1 MLTLDTALTRLS
13 ASAEA
18 IAALARNVSEA
29 QARWKPA
36 PEEWSVLEVICHLH
50 DEEREDFRTRVRLTL
65 ESPEA
70 DWPPINPVGWVTERG
85 YNQRDPAASLEAF
98 LRERRESLRWLASL
112 QNPNWDSTHSH
123 PSFGSMTAGEVL
135 AAWVA
140 HDHLHIRQLN
150 QLHWQYLSQDVPPIS
165 LNYAGGW

>member
-1 MLTLDTALTRLS
+1 MITLESCLTRLS
-13 ASAEA
+13 SSAET
-18 IAALARNVSEA
+18 IASLARTVSDV
-29 QARWKPA
+29 QARWKPS
-36 PEEWSVLEVICHLH
+36 PEEWSVLEVICHLY

-98 LRERRESLRWLASL
+98 LSERRKSLAWLRSL
-112 QNPNWDSTHSH
+112 QNPNWEATHTS
-123 PSFGSMTAGEVL
+123 PRGSMRAGDVL

-150 QLHWQYLSQDVPPIS
+150 ELHWQYLSQDVAPVS
-165 LNYAGGW
+165 LEYAGGW